1 MGAKARKARL
11 DRALAAMLA
20 STPTP
25 PHLAAL
31 ARAIAAE
38 PRRA

>member
-1 MGAKARKARL
+1 MAAKARKIRL

-25 PHLAAL
+25 PRLAAL
-31 ARAIAAE
+31 ARAIATE
-38 PRRA
+38 PRRV

>member
-1 MGAKARKARL
+1 MAAKARKIRL

-25 PHLAAL
+25 PRLIAL

-38 PRRA
+38 AHRA